1 MAINEYA
8 TDLASERIKRRW
20 GLVNLIDI
28 LTTEDRYDDALVLAS
43 ISTSGLCQSHCSVSF
58 LHRKCQHCVRANFI
72 QLLLPICS
80 ILLKEAARLMA
91 RNPR

>member
-43 ISTSGLCQSHCSVSF
+43 ISTSGLWQSHC
-58 LHRKCQHCVRANFI
+58 
-72 QLLLPICS
+72 
-80 ILLKEAARLMA
+80 
-91 RNPR
+91 